1 MKRSGPMKRTPF
13 ARSQPMGEHRPERI
27 KPVAVALTRPVNYGA
42 PANDAVMA
50 IVKEP
55 KGKAG
60 KYAPNAEER
69 AWMDAIVAHG
79 CIACRIDG
87 HGFTPPAVHHIL
99 RAGRRIGHLF
109 TLPLCQ
115 PGHHM
120 DGLAKGVISRHPYKA
135 RFEAHYGTE
144 LELLAKLQALLATD
158 STVIKQHPLET
169 PPCNT
174 H

>member
-13 ARSQPMGEHRPERI
+13 ARNQPKGEQRPERI

-42 PANDAVMA
+42 PANDAVMS

-69 AWMDAIVAHG
+69 AWMDAIVAYG
-79 CIACRIDG
+79 CVACHIDG

-109 TLPLCQ
+109 TLPLCD
-115 PGHHM
+115 PGHHQ
-120 DGLAKGVISRHPYKA
+120 GGQSKGVVSRHPWKA
-135 RFEAHYGTE
+135 KFEAKYGTE
-144 LELLAKLQALLATD
+144 VELLASLR
-158 STVIKQHPLET
+158 STLSKSQ
-169 PPCNT
+169 
-174 H
+174 